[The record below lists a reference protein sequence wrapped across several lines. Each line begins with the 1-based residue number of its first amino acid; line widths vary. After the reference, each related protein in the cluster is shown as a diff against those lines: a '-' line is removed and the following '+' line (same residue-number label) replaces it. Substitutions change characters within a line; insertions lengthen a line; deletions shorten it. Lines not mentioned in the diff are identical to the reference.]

1 MVRRPPEWEHGAVLS
16 TFRDPPDWLFA
27 RTRLAAWIVLA
38 LGIFAFLIV
47 GANRPANPHLLPP
60 QGLVTNPGLTEFG
73 ATSFTVSAGPGLSTP
88 ARPLCAL
95 LAYTAAL
102 RGRGLIDQRS
112 LHRFAGMI
120 FAYPGPSTTPISDK
134 GVLLA
139 LSIAWFDGRGRF
151 VGSLNLAPCPPSS
164 QFCPTYDA
172 GRSFQLAIEVPRSK
186 LSSLG
191 IGPGSTLQ
199 LAGPCS
205 G

>member
-1 MVRRPPEWEHGAVLS
+1 MVRRPPGCDHDAVLS
-16 TFRDPPDWLFA
+16 TFRHPPERLLNW
-27 RTRLAAWIVLA
+27 TRLAAWIVLA

-60 QGLVTNPGLTEFG
+60 QGLVTNPGLTGFD
-73 ATSFTVSAGPGLSTP
+73 ATSFTVTAGPGLSTP
-88 ARPLCAL
+88 THPLCAL
-95 LAYTAAL
+95 LAYTPAL
-102 RGRGLIDQRS
+102 RARGLEDQRS

-134 GVLLA
+134 GVVLA
-139 LSIAWFDGRGRF
+139 LSIAWFNAQGKF
-151 VGSLNLAPCPPSS
+151 VGSLNLAPCQPSG
-164 QFCPTYDA
+164 QFCPTDDA
-172 GRSFQLAIEVPRSK
+172 GRPFQLAIEVPRNR